1 MVGVELSDGSRASS
15 GTHGPHGFMGSNEQP
30 EPPTLAL
37 NNGGGGGGDEEAQR

>member
-1 MVGVELSDGSRASS
+1 MFGVELPDRSRASS